1 MTDEHACQ
9 VLPMPC
15 QAGNQVAGSS
25 CPRIPHSS
33 EVGPSQHRQHQVFE
47 DYLEPLDE
55 DPNDYDLY
63 NDAGY
68 YT

>member
-1 MTDEHACQ
+1 
-9 VLPMPC
+9 MPH

-25 CPRIPHSS
+25 RSRIPHSS
-33 EVGPSQHRQHQVFE
+33 EAGPSRHRQHRVFE
-47 DYLEPLDE
+47 DYLEPLGE
-55 DPNDYDLY
+55 DPTSYDLY